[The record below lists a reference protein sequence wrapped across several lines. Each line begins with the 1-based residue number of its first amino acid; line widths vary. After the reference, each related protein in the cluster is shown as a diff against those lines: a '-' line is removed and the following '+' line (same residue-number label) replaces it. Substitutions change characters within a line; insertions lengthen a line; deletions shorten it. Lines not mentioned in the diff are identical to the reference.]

1 MNLHEL
7 LKRCQEIYRAKK
19 GCDMN
24 KKWSW
29 FLLVCVFAAA
39 ARALPSAILVCSGGA
54 TGENNPEGHTE
65 AGLMKKY
72 LSEICGIDAERI
84 FIDEKAM
91 TTAENAVNTFEIL
104 RKNRIKTMT
113 IVTSAYHQRWGQ
125 AVYNA
130 VGAVFRERYN
140 YDAEIVGNY
149 CLEIEPSVEMYRLDD
164 RIAVMQ
170 IAQILGLPEDVVRS
184 LPSLR
189 MTPSAAES
197 DQPKA
202 A

>member
-1 MNLHEL
+1 MTAEL
-7 LKRCQEIYRAKK
+7 AGRC
-19 GCDMN
+19 D
-24 KKWSW
+24 
-29 FLLVCVFAAA
+29 AAA
-39 ARALPSAILVCSGGA
+39 AVARSFPGAIVVCSGGA

-65 AGLMKKY
+65 AGLMKEY
-72 LSEICGIDAERI
+72 LSENCGIDTERI

-104 RKNRIKTMT
+104 REQRIKTMT

-130 VGAVFRERYN
+130 VGALFRQRYGF
-140 YDAEIVGNY
+140 DVRVVGNY
-149 CLEIEPSVEMYRLDD
+149 CLDIEPSVEMYRMDD

-170 IAQILGLPEDVVRS
+170 IAQILGLPPDVMRS

-189 MTPSAAES
+189 MPPPAAES
-197 DQPKA
+197 DPSKA